1 MKRKRQACQFC
12 GENTLKQNQGYQRLE
27 YNEKDQSHEIDP
39 HWFTRPDLSFRLK
52 RSSTRKYETG
62 RSGHDFAR
70 LFIHFLWYI
79 GGTMED
85 KITIIEGPPPVF
97 EAVNDGWALG
107 LNESSHLSVP
117 ALTRLRTF
125 NGPALVE
132 RCYRAWHAKTP
143 MHLHYRNDMGVEQVA
158 PIFAARNVETPDGH
172 VLLLWV
178 YLDHEK
184 VEYEFDAGDD
194 ESDENNPE

>member
-1 MKRKRQACQFC
+1 M
-12 GENTLKQNQGYQRLE
+12 
-27 YNEKDQSHEIDP
+27 NE
-39 HWFTRPDLSFRLK
+39 
-52 RSSTRKYETG
+52 
-62 RSGHDFAR
+62 
-70 LFIHFLWYI
+70 
-79 GGTMED
+79 

-132 RCYRAWHAKTP
+132 RCYRAWHTKSP
-143 MHLHYRNDMGVEQVA
+143 IYLHYRNDVGVEQSA
-158 PIFAARNVETPDGH
+158 PILAARNVETPDGH

-178 YLDHEK
+178 YLDHDK
-184 VEYEFDAGDD
+184 VEYEFDKGED
-194 ESDENNPE
+194 ESDEDNLE